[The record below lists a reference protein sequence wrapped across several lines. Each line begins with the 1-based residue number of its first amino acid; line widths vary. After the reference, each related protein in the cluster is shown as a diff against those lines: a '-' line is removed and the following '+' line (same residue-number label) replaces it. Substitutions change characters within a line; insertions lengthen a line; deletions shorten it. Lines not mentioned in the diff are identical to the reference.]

1 MRDAASP
8 RQFCPG
14 LVQTQGAAGASD
26 SGRHRMREGMRCR
39 RRSRPRDGRPAY
51 SCHSCAGGNTQVPA
65 PLLQSQTGPVP
76 ARLASCPVPGPQR
89 LGLPRAGNW
98 TRTLQIWEL
107 GAGLRASAV
116 LLSRLWGRGH
126 EMASRE
132 APSCRW
138 SLSSRSVAG
147 GPREKKKHVREG
159 GRRRWGQGVR
169 VSRPG
174 AKVGRSLEASHRTYR
189 SPIYAPAGYN
199 AINNM

>member
-1 MRDAASP
+1 MQPARASFARAWCRP
-8 RQFCPG
+8 KAPWEPATPG
-14 LVQTQGAAGASD
+14 GTECAKACVAGA
-26 SGRHRMREGMRCR
+26 GAG
-39 RRSRPRDGRPAY
+39 ALLLAAAWT
-51 SCHSCAGGNTQVPA
+51 CHSCAGGNTQVPA